1 MCRLDSTVNVSNHG
15 ARPERATIMRKLCGV
30 LPCIALLSLG
40 CADVRRDAERT
51 QAQRQ
56 VVRDKINVDMQ
67 SIVGKRVVDISG
79 PEKPVCITMDD
90 GTQVVFDCHKYQMKV
105 KVSKP

>member
-1 MCRLDSTVNVSNHG
+1 
-15 ARPERATIMRKLCGV
+15 MRKLCGV

-40 CADVRRDAERT
+40 CADVRRDAGRT

-56 VVRDKINVDMQ
+56 VVRDMK